1 MFMAIEGLQVKYSN
15 SKCIMIIPL
24 CLAGEFIARLK
35 TAKKNLNALR
45 RKKYIQEKDFSNKNK

>member
-1 MFMAIEGLQVKYSN
+1 MFRAIENLQVKYSN
-15 SKCIMIIPL
+15 SECIRIMPL
-24 CLAGEFIARLK
+24 GLAGKYIALK